1 MIQSISANNLTTNSS
16 AVLSSAKV
24 TIKADDTQTAA
35 QAVSTDDAN
44 ISKDGDTVSISAQG
58 TALAKQNHVGYSEN
72 TTANGGSVTG
82 EDEGYTDATAS
93 ALSNAAGDIGIT
105 EASQTKSENS
115 AAASAVSSG
124 TSSSSSSS
132 STSDLSSYSLS
143 ELQEML
149 RNGEITQAEYK
160 EELASRNGTSDTESD
175 TEASDASETEA

>member
-1 MIQSISANNLTTNSS
+1 MIQSISANNFTTNSS
-16 AVLSSAKV
+16 AVHSSAKV
-24 TIKADDTQTAA
+24 TVKADNTQTAD
-35 QAVSTDDAN
+35 QAVSTDAAN

-82 EDEGYTDATAS
+82 EDEGYTDSTAS
-93 ALSNAAGDIGIT
+93 VLSGAAGNIGIT

-115 AAASAVSSG
+115 AQASAVSSG
-124 TSSSSSSS
+124 TSGSSSSS

-160 EELASRNGTSDTESD
+160 EEIASRNGTFDTDTES
-175 TEASDASETEA
+175 SDVSETEA